1 MALDTIQ
8 FRGREY
14 SLSYTDNDCYIS
26 YVDGDGLTVEYRI
39 IGFPIVEPN
48 AILVRYQRNVKRPS
62 GEVLRSDTISQYR
75 EYDERDMFMKVKNLP
90 VEYREFGYKQSIN
103 GLTRRLP
110 LFDGNEEEKGHMVY
124 DFAGTLVQP
133 LVFDVEATQ
142 ESLEGAADA
151 TLSITVVNGTGPF
164 QYSMDKVNW
173 QDENSFTGLAAGEYT
188 VYVKDT
194 AVQFIHVDGLQ
205 DHIRYEKVFIT
216 TLDPLL

>member
-1 MALDTIQ
+1 MELDTIQ

-14 SLSYTDNDCYIS
+14 TLSHSDNDCYIS
-26 YVDGDGLTVEYRI
+26 YVDDDGLTVEYRM

-103 GLTRRLP
+103 GLTRRLL
-110 LFDGNEEEKGHMVY
+110 LFDGNEEERGHMVY
-124 DFAGTLVQP
+124 DFAGILVQP
-133 LVFDVEATQ
+133 LVIDVATTEATTA
-142 ESLEGAADA
+142 SADG
-151 TLSITVVNGTGPF
+151 TLTVTVVNGTGPF
-164 QYSMDKVNW
+164 QYSLDKVNW
-173 QDENSFTGLAAGEYT
+173 QDENSFSGLAAGEYT